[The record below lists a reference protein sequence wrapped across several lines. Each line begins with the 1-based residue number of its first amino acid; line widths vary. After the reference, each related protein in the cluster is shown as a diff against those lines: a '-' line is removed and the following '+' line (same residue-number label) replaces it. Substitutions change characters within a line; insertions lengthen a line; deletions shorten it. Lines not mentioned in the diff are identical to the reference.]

1 MQNQNWRFLN
11 RVIVVATVT
20 LLAVSF
26 TTFAWAQESAGREIK
41 GASPQAVSPRTPQAG
56 YIYTPESS
64 IERPEDL
71 GLRAHTTYVVRSVD
85 GNKPVGLVAPQ
96 SFQVSS
102 SFSPD
107 AIEEAETPASL
118 GCLYVQSP
126 NNVKT
131 GCVPNYASK
140 TKGPSSAGW
149 GAIALVDAYDNPD
162 AANDLKTFDTYWGLP
177 AAKFVKVEATGNGDC
192 SSVPANAGWSV
203 EESLDIEWAP
213 VFAPK
218 AVIVL
223 VEACSNSDT
232 DLFYAESVAIQYIQD
247 NYGGGDVSNSWAGG
261 EFSSESSYDFTFA
274 GANYSDY
281 GAPVTVFA
289 SADDAGIGAAYPS
302 SNPWLTSAGGTSV
315 LRNSDGTFNSEGCWS
330 GSGGGSSAYEKSGAS
345 TEFQY
350 GIFGN
355 GAPRATPDFAA
366 DADPASGAWIYN
378 QYAYNGWA
386 VVGGT
391 SLSSPSLAGIVNRA
405 GNKLSSW
412 FGYYVDGYGY
422 FTNGENN
429 LLYAQLPTAKAYYTN
444 FYDITTGS
452 NGGTVTYN
460 WDYCTG
466 VGSPRGLLGK

>member
-1 MQNQNWRFLN
+1 MQKQNFLN

-26 TTFAWAQESAGREIK
+26 TTFAWAQESTGRAIK
-41 GASPQAVSPRTPQAG
+41 GATPQEVSPRTPQAG
-56 YIYTPESS
+56 YTYTPESS

-71 GLRAHTTYVVRSVD
+71 GLRAHTNYVLRSED
-85 GNKPVGLVAPQ
+85 GSKPVGLAAPR
-96 SFQVSS
+96 SLQVSS
-102 SFSPD
+102 NFSPD
-107 AIEEAETPASL
+107 AIEEAETPASM

-131 GCVPNYASK
+131 GCVPNSDSG

-162 AANDLKTFDTYWGLP
+162 AASDLVTFDKYWGLP
-177 AAKFVKVEATGNGDC
+177 AAKFIKLYANGNGDC
-192 SSVPANAGWSV
+192 TTPAANAGWAG
-203 EESLDIEWAP
+203 EESLDIEWAH

-218 AVIVL
+218 AEIIL

-232 DLFYAESVAIQYIQD
+232 DLFYAESVAIQYVQD
-247 NYGGGDVSNSWAGG
+247 NYGGGDVSNSWGGG

-274 GANYSDY
+274 GANYSEY
-281 GAPVTVFA
+281 GAPVAVFA
-289 SADDAGIGAAYPS
+289 SAGDSGIGAAYPS
-302 SNPWLTSAGGTSV
+302 VNPWLTSAGGTSV
-315 LRNSDGTFNSEGCWS
+315 LRNSNGTFNSESCWG
-330 GSGGGSSAYEKSGAS
+330 GSGGGNSGYEKTGES
-345 TEFQY
+345 TDYQY
-350 GIFGN
+350 GIFGG
-355 GAPRATPDFAA
+355 GAARATPDFAFN
-366 DADPASGAWIYN
+366 ADPNSGVWVYS
-378 QYAYNGWA
+378 QYGFGGWTP
-386 VVGGT
+386 VGGT
-391 SLSSPSLAGIVNRA
+391 SVASPSLAGIANRA

-412 FGYYVDGYGY
+412 FGYDVDAYGY

-429 LLYAQLPTAKAYYTN
+429 LLYAQLPAAKAYSTN

-452 NGGTVTYN
+452 NGGTVTYS